1 MSLPDAVP
9 VHRDDELASE
19 REREDRGPSIIKIG
33 WASPVACKNVLPSA
47 SNLFGNV
54 LFRDR
59 SRIRVNGG
67 SWPLS
72 VSATEGC
79 RIGPVPLSWRI
90 LNSWNEVAAW
100 PTPRDSNDSLTMFRF
115 GCHFRRRVAGGSA
128 WARPVLDGRAGDN
141 QFQLHH
147 HHHSL
152 LAPRVLYTGTLYVSH
167 PRPG

>member
-1 MSLPDAVP
+1 MSGPDAVP

-72 VSATEGC
+72 VSAT
-79 RIGPVPLSWRI
+79 
-90 LNSWNEVAAW
+90 
-100 PTPRDSNDSLTMFRF
+100 
-115 GCHFRRRVAGGSA
+115 GGAHHGHSRGMPPH
-128 WARPVLDGRAGDN
+128 WARSIELEDLELVE
-141 QFQLHH
+141 
-147 HHHSL
+147 
-152 LAPRVLYTGTLYVSH
+152 
-167 PRPG
+167 